1 MAAGNE
7 NMSRRSNI
15 MKRLATAGALAVL
28 GFSASGCAVL
38 HPGLDTQRLAKGEV
52 PTPLGPPVRDNR
64 TPMEAALACFGD
76 QLVASRGPTR
86 VIAVGDVKDYTGKYS
101 INEGNAI
108 TQGGALMVYSALG
121 KIGGPIMIAE
131 RFDPT
136 IAERELGY
144 TDRRQLGDG
153 DVHEVNGNR
162 VPWLPY
168 FGGTITRS
176 DYYIVGGITEM
187 NYDIRSG
194 GAEVAINNIG
204 PKARVFTQSVAV
216 DLRIIDSRSLVVV
229 KTVSLTKQFSGYEIG
244 ANVFRFFGNTLF
256 DINVGA
262 KGQEPLQLGIRT
274 ALEEAT
280 MRLVAAVDHVD
291 PSICMSQRID
301 TIPDLPAEQL
311 RGRALR
317 ASGEMTGPAVPV
329 GAPPNSQLPSSPGS
343 LNEPS
348 ATLNSLDA
356 SGGGASGD
364 MVQIGFEFGDTV
376 LTGASQSV
384 LDQIVQRAGNGP
396 VNVMIVARDTENW
409 DPAKRDS
416 LIDQRLAA
424 IVSALA
430 NRGVT
435 PAGIAVTWR
444 PDRADTSIHRD
455 GPGNQEIARIQVR
468 K

>member
-1 MAAGNE
+1 MIFSSFAFGKLRASAALAA
-7 NMSRRSNI
+7 I
-15 MKRLATAGALAVL
+15 ALAT
-28 GFSASGCAVL
+28 SGCSAL
-38 HPGLDTQRLAKGEV
+38 HPGVNTQRLARGEA
-52 PTPLGPPVRDNR
+52 PTPLGTPVRDNR
-64 TPMEAALACFGD
+64 SPMEAALACFGD
-76 QLVASRGPTR
+76 QLVAQNGPRR

-121 KIGGPIMIAE
+121 KIGGPLTIAE

-168 FGGTITRS
+168 FGGTITKS
-176 DYYIVGGITEM
+176 DYYIVGGITEL

-194 GAEVAINNIG
+194 GGEVVINNIG
-204 PKARVFTQSVAV
+204 PKARVYTQSVAV
-216 DLRIIDSRSLVVV
+216 DLRIVNSRSLEVV
-229 KTVSLTKQFSGYEIG
+229 KTISLTKQFTGYEIG
-244 ANVFRFFGNTLF
+244 ANVFRFFGTDLF

-280 MRLVAAVDHVD
+280 MRLISAVAKVD
-291 PSICMSQRID
+291 PSICMGQRQD
-301 TIPDLPAEQL
+301 TIPEFSADQL
-311 RGRALR
+311 RGRALAEPQR
-317 ASGEMTGPAVPV
+317 QRPALPGPVSLLP
-329 GAPPNSQLPSSPGS
+329 GAPSAPA
-343 LNEPS
+343 PS
-348 ATLNSLDA
+348 ATLNDVST
-356 SGGGASGD
+356 SGD
-364 MVQIGFEFGDTV
+364 APSGAMLQLGFEFGDTA
-376 LTGASQSV
+376 LMGNAQAV
-384 LDQIVQRAGNGP
+384 LDQIVLQAARGP
-396 VNVMIVARDTENW
+396 VNVMIIARETENW

-416 LIDQRLAA
+416 LIDARMAA

-430 NRGVT
+430 NRGI
-435 PAGIAVTWR
+435 PPGGISVTWR
-444 PDRADTSIHRD
+444 PDKADTSIHRD
-455 GPGNQEIARIQVR
+455 GPGMQEIARIQIR